1 MTIKILR
8 PKLSGSD
15 ERLVLLSVLSLA
27 FVIRVAWI
35 LLVPSTPLA
44 DFAEYDRLGW
54 GLATQRVYA
63 TASGEPTAYRPPGY
77 PFLLALLYRVV
88 GHQSLIA
95 RLLNA
100 GLGTLTCLLVF
111 RLTVRIGLRALALP
125 VTVFYALYPT
135 AIYYTNLLA
144 TEVLFTFL
152 LLAIILIWLDLT
164 EYRPPSRRTSFY
176 RIIPAFCLGSL
187 AAIAA
192 LVRPV
197 ILPVLG
203 LFVAFQVPRLRF
215 IQQIWY
221 FLLFS
226 VFALLVTLLPW
237 TYRNYQLSG
246 RLVLISTNGGVNF
259 FIGNNPSAIGEYFIP
274 ANNPLEGLTEWEMD
288 QVGWKAGIEFI
299 RKHPFLF
306 LRNYLIKAVNL
317 FSLEWDGFFWNFQTL
332 ETFAQQVHSLQ
343 MVKESTALAPFFLL
357 PLGAS
362 AGLMVLGMWGLK
374 QAYALPQRPLLVT
387 LIGTWIVVH
396 AIFFVNSRFHFSLVP
411 LLTISAIHLVHG
423 WLRREACSGSRLLY
437 WFRHV
442 SPGDYGISLYIVV
455 VVISWGKVAIARLT
469 AYFL

>member
-1 MTIKILR
+1 VTIKILR

-15 ERLVLLSVLSLA
+15 ERLILLSVLSLA

-54 GLATQRVYA
+54 GLATQGVYA
-63 TASGEPTAYRPPGY
+63 TALGEPTAYRPPGY
-77 PFLLALLYRVV
+77 PLLLALLYRMV

-100 GLGTLTCLLVF
+100 GLGTLTCLLLF
-111 RLTVRIGLRALALP
+111 RLTVRIGLRGLALP

-164 EYRPPSRRTSFY
+164 EYHPPSRRTSFC
-176 RIIPAFCLGSL
+176 RVILALCLGGLSG
-187 AAIAA
+187 IAV

-197 ILPVLG
+197 LLPILG
-203 LFVAFQVPRLRF
+203 LFLTFRVRRLRLVR
-215 IQQIWY
+215 QTWY
-221 FLLFS
+221 FLLLS
-226 VFALLVTLLPW
+226 ILALLLVILPW

-259 FIGNNPSAIGEYFIP
+259 FIGNNPSATGEYFVP
-274 ANNPLEGLTEWEMD
+274 VDNPLEGLTEWEMD
-288 QVGWKAGIEFI
+288 QVGWKAGTEFI
-299 RKHPFLF
+299 RKHPLLF
-306 LRNYLIKAVNL
+306 LRNYPIKAADL

-343 MVKESTALAPFFLL
+343 IVKESAALVPFFLL

-374 QAYALPQRPLLVT
+374 QVYALPQRSLLVT
-387 LIGTWIVVH
+387 LIGAWIVVH

-411 LLTISAIHLVHG
+411 LLTISAIHLIHG
-423 WLRREACSGSRLLY
+423 WLRHEGCSGSGLLY
-437 WFRHV
+437 WLRHV
-442 SPGDYGISLYIVV
+442 SPGDYGISLYMVAV
-455 VVISWGKVAIARLT
+455 MISWGKVVIARLT
-469 AYFL
+469 AYYL